1 MSSLGPSQAPQRPA
15 GRGLGPGSPKRTP
28 RGGSLAL
35 SLPDGPDPPIAKVY
49 SRHQRSNLGLGPI
62 QSTWRKTGDA
72 GREDETWR
80 LSGRAGV
87 GGGRK
92 AAVQRSPETPGE
104 LSGPQ
109 ISGCRSGRPA
119 RLSYWPWRS
128 APRLR
133 GLTWGRG
140 TGRSSKGWSSRG
152 WLGPGSRGDRSPF
165 PAPHTDPS
173 GWPTPAACPQP
184 AATTA
189 CPQPAAV
196 LGNERL

>member
-15 GRGLGPGSPKRTP
+15 GRGLGPGGPKRTP

-72 GREDETWR
+72 GG
-80 LSGRAGV
+80 GRDMEVVRPSRV

-119 RLSYWPWRS
+119 RLSYWPGRS

-173 GWPTPAACPQP
+173 GWAHAGRLPPACCHHRLPPACCR
-184 AATTA
+184 A
-189 CPQPAAV
+189 
-196 LGNERL
+196 GE